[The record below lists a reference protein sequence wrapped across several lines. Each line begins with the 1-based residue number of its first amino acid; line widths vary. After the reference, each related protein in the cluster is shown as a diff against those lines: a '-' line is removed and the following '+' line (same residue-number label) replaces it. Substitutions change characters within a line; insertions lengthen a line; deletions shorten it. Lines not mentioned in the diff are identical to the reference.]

1 MLRKSI
7 VYGII
12 ILFIGASVMP
22 CISGANIR
30 SIEGNERVYAVG
42 DTNFV
47 KNPLAKGIVFEDD
60 FDTGNTPGDD
70 PVGWGVTEFINAEV
84 EITDESYVSS
94 PHSVKLDNFPGGA
107 INIWHDFTSLTEG
120 TVECHVRSSA
130 NGCFIT
136 TSEDEDPEPGA
147 WGILVAFWNGKI
159 MYLGSSGWEDM
170 DPPFTYTPDTW
181 YHFRFEFDCGP
192 DTYDIYIDDNL
203 EKQDALMKTPS
214 TFFGY
219 IWVSCEYDYVCTA
232 YLDNVVISD
241 NNPPNIP
248 DAPIGPTILA
258 VDESGTYST
267 SATDPDDDQVQYR
280 FDWDADGSH
289 DYSDWTDLVNSGT
302 TSSLDHSW
310 DTVGTYVV
318 KAQSRDEYGST
329 SDWSSGLTV
338 VVNDPPTIPG
348 IDGPASGKAGTEYDY
363 TFVSTDPDG
372 DQIKYI
378 IDWGDNT
385 TDTTELYDSGVVVT
399 VSHTWS
405 EKGDYIIKAKAVD
418 EHDGESDWGTLEV
431 TMPRNKILTNPF
443 LQLLEWFMNRFPLLE
458 QIFQNV

>member
-30 SIEGNERVYAVG
+30 SIEGNEQVYAVG
-42 DTNFV
+42 DMNFV
-47 KNPLAKGIVFEDD
+47 KKPLAKGIVFEDD

-94 PHSVKLDNFPGGA
+94 PYSVKLDNFPGGG
-107 INIWHDFTSLTEG
+107 INIWHDFASTSKG
-120 TVECHVRSSA
+120 TVECCVRSSA
-130 NGCFIT
+130 DGCFIST
-136 TSEDEDPEPGA
+136 NEELVDD
-147 WGILVAFWNGKI
+147 WGILVTFWNGKI
-159 MYLGSSGWEDM
+159 MYLDPSGFQDM

-181 YHFRFEFDCGP
+181 YDFRFEFDCGT
-192 DTYDIYIDDNL
+192 DTYDISIDDNL

-214 TFFGY
+214 TFFGN
-219 IWVSCEYDYVCTA
+219 IWVSCEFDYVCTA
-232 YLDNVVISD
+232 YLDNVVISEG

-248 DAPIGPTILA
+248 DAPIGPTTLA

-338 VVNDPPTIPG
+338 IVNNPPTIPD
-348 IDGPASGKAGTEYDY
+348 IDGPANGKAGTEYDY

-378 IDWGDNT
+378 IDWGDDT
-385 TDTTELYDSGVVVT
+385 TDTTEFYNSGVDVT

-405 EKGDYIIKAKAVD
+405 EQGDYILKAKAVD
-418 EHDGESDWGTLEV
+418 EYDGESDWGTLEV
-431 TMPRNKILTNPF
+431 TMPRNKISTNPF